1 MEQSPEEEI
10 SKENVARLEEIEAAQ
25 QEMTKLLNDAE
36 NLLKED
42 DDEKAEEGES

>member
-1 MEQSPEEEI
+1 MDESPEEI
-10 SKENVARLEEIEAAQ
+10 SKEDVARLEEIEAAQ

-42 DDEKAEEGES
+42 DEKAEEGES